1 MTGRYAPD
9 THQYRLGTS
18 QGVRQRNAGVVHDV
32 DAVRGL
38 SVAQRAFL
46 AVRML
51 YGTDGAA
58 AEAVQVQPATVSDWH
73 KYADFAVAY
82 DSLWDEAAGYAQ
94 GEVRRLLGKAVQTLE
109 RGLDAVVPV
118 FSAKSGEQVG
128 ERPDWQART
137 KSAELLLRAAGLYQ
151 TAPTQTGE
159 VQPVA
164 DALAAIAD
172 MARLRRLEYEEHRA
186 ALASTSAASGVVVE
200 GETVSSAPLSG

>member
-1 MTGRYAPD
+1 MTGKYAPN

-73 KYADFAVAY
+73 KYAEFAAAY
-82 DSLWDEAAGYAQ
+82 DSLWDETHRYAQ
-94 GEVRRLLGKAVQTLE
+94 GEVKRLLGKAIARLE
-109 RGLDAVVPV
+109 AGLDAQKPIL
-118 FSAKSGEQVG
+118 AKDGTVLDWY
-128 ERPDWQART
+128 PDHLAIA
-137 KSAELLLRAAGLYQ
+137 KHAELLLRVAGMYQ
-151 TAPTQTGE
+151 TAPASTGE

-186 ALASTSAASGVVVE
+186 LVASASVVE
-200 GETVSSAPLSG
+200 GTTLPK